1 MTAYEEFGRSIT
13 GERSE
18 FQQFAS
24 QQMELANEMLL
35 NNECDKALTVLQLT
49 REIRGCKKVYQS
61 CPKIDSLL
69 AQALQMKWAEEIE
82 LVDELLDNRKFDNA
96 KIALDNAFQFVIQYQ
111 DYFKPFPEKEFM
123 GRAII
128 LFDTYFKLGED
139 LLQGHY
145 PEKALACFLKAQ
157 NVEQQYLPD
166 ENTHLKIL
174 VYNATVPVIL
184 SEIEKA
190 GFETWANRMIEADSI
205 YNRARQMQ
213 FNYQQDR
220 NPELQEA
227 FVVLELKMEQR
238 KCMSLGFHLN
248 HLNDLIEKRVQ
259 SQNYKLAE
267 ENLNEA
273 LTILAN
279 PGICE
284 FDASETRVLQSKY
297 GDILQYKHQ
306 LRDAEK
312 AIVQKEYDSAITCFV
327 SLSDYF
333 FLHNLDKLEFEK
345 PVLYRWV
352 ESKNNSLL
360 TQSAVD
366 YFIGRNDFPEAFR
379 YLNLLR
385 IQGVSPQDTKE
396 LQNQLGNGIGLMELK
411 SPDSPFLQNLDTD
424 DKWFRYFRAAR
435 YAIVKW

>member
-1 MTAYEEFGRSIT
+1 V
-13 GERSE
+13 
-18 FQQFAS
+18 Q
-24 QQMELANEMLL
+24 
-35 NNECDKALTVLQLT
+35 
-49 REIRGCKKVYQS
+49 
-61 CPKIDSLL
+61 
-69 AQALQMKWAEEIE
+69 
-82 LVDELLDNRKFDNA
+82 
-96 KIALDNAFQFVIQYQ
+96 
-111 DYFKPFPEKEFM
+111 PENI
-123 GRAII
+123 GTI
-128 LFDTYFKLGED
+128 
-139 LLQGHY
+139 
-145 PEKALACFLKAQ
+145 C
-157 NVEQQYLPD
+157 
-166 ENTHLKIL
+166 HLCQ
-174 VYNATVPVIL
+174 
-184 SEIEKA
+184 

-213 FNYQQDR
+213 FNYQQET

-227 FVVLELKMEQR
+227 FVALELKMEQR

-333 FLHNLDKLEFEK
+333 FLHNLDKLKFEK